1 MVKAQKEMQRKKKQY
16 DDDDGRTIIK
26 MDVEGMP
33 WFNKSSQGEKSI
45 PGKNAIAAQVTR
57 SESRLYTWYA
67 VLSGLLIAA
76 VFSVT
81 WILFT
86 LFLTQIWSN

>member
-1 MVKAQKEMQRKKKQY
+1 MSPKPNLY
-16 DDDDGRTIIK
+16 DDDDGRVIVN

-33 WFNKSSQGEKSI
+33 WHDSRKQHQNFSQQST
-45 PGKNAIAAQVTR
+45 AQGGQMTR

-67 VLSGLLIAA
+67 VLYGLLIAA
-76 VFSVT
+76 VFSAT

-86 LFLTQIWSN
+86 LFCTQIWFK